1 LSYLFLAILHSIGSY
16 CVCKVENIVMK
27 KLFNI
32 KVLLVII
39 FSLVVFT
46 FATMF
51 TYKYLIVRYLTICM
65 VVMIV
70 VLLRHKMQVFLKE
83 LKK

>member
-1 LSYLFLAILHSIGSY
+1 
-16 CVCKVENIVMK
+16 MK